1 MDSSEQLRYLC
12 VLRAALQNYLHTHSR
27 THTNT
32 HIHTLPTCL
41 DKVQLQQLSSKQQQ
55 ETKKNVSTSYLF
67 CFTAGESKESSEGD
81 GGEG

>member
-1 MDSSEQLRYLC
+1 MCFESCASELLTHTQPHT
-12 VLRAALQNYLHTHSR
+12 VAHTH
-27 THTNT
+27 
-32 HIHTLPTCL
+32 IDTLPTCL
-41 DKVQLQQLSSKQQQ
+41 DKVQLQQLSPKQQQ